1 MRMKTVFMFSGQ
13 GSHYYQ
19 MGSKL
24 FQSDATFRQQLQE
37 LDEIVRSVRGI
48 SVVEQLYNPANRL
61 TDPFISLS
69 LTHPAIFMVEYAMA
83 KLLEREGIVPDYLL
97 GCSLGEYTAA
107 ALSGAITPANALKLI
122 LKKVEIV
129 ERTCQPGGMIAIL
142 QELATYEK
150 YPEIKNNSELAS
162 VNAPAQFVV
171 AGKQDALKS
180 VKQFMRSNDMLHQE
194 LTVGYG
200 FHSAAIDAA
209 AGEYISYLGYQ
220 PFGKPVIP
228 LISGVYGVPL
238 NELPQHY
245 FWDISRKPVM
255 FKQAI
260 ETLEKTAGTTE
271 ELMYIDLGPSGSLA
285 NLIKYNI
292 AAGSRSKGFQLM
304 SPFQQEEKKLEEVKQ
319 FYRQYRPAPM
329 VTASVKKDKFLAYV
343 FPGQGSQKRGM
354 GEELF
359 EHFPKLTQEA
369 SDILGYS
376 IKELCVNDP
385 KKVLSQTQYTQPAMF
400 VVSALTFLK
409 MKEDT
414 GIVPDFVA
422 GHSLGEYCALFAAG
436 GMDFKTGVRLV
447 QKRGSLMTNVQD
459 GGMVAIK
466 GLTKEEIQSVIEKHG
481 LQAMDV
487 ANFNTPNQIVLSGP
501 RDLVANSGLYFE
513 DAGATLYYPLNVSGA
528 FHSRYMLPAQKEF
541 ERFLQDFT
549 FMPLQIPVISNAT
562 AAYYPQDNIGSL
574 LASQLTSPVRWVE
587 SIEFL
592 LSKGDISF
600 QEVGPGEVL
609 TKLVYGIQHYGERVE
624 KLIS

>member
-1 MRMKTVFMFSGQ
+1 MKTVFMFSGQ
-13 GSHYYQ
+13 GSQYYH

-24 FQSDATFRQQLQE
+24 FQSNAAFRQQLHE
-37 LDEIVRSVRGI
+37 LDEIVRSVQGV
-48 SVVEQLYNPANRL
+48 SVVEQLYSPANRL
-61 TDPFISLS
+61 FDPFNSLS

-107 ALSGAITPANALKLI
+107 ALSGAITPAHALKLI
-122 LKKVEIV
+122 LKKAEIV

-142 QELATYEK
+142 QDIATYEQ

-162 VNAPAQFVV
+162 VNASAQFVV
-171 AGKQDALKS
+171 AGKQDALKA
-180 VKQFMRSNDMLHQE
+180 VKQFMKTNDILHQE

-209 AGEYISYLGYQ
+209 ANDYISYLSGQ
-220 PFGKPVIP
+220 SFGRPVIP
-228 LISGVYGVPL
+228 IISGVYGGQL

-245 FWDISRKPVM
+245 FWDVSRKPVM
-255 FKQAI
+255 FMQAI
-260 ETLEKTAGTTE
+260 ETLEKSIGATE
-271 ELMYIDLGPSGSLA
+271 DLMYIDLGPSGSLA

-304 SPFQQEEKKLEEVKQ
+304 SPFQQEEKKLDEAKQ
-319 FYRQYRPAPM
+319 FYKQHRPAPV
-329 VTASVKKDKFLAYV
+329 VTASVKKDKLLAYV

-359 EHFPKLTQEA
+359 EHFPELTQEA
-369 SDILGYS
+369 SNILGYS

-385 KKVLSQTQYTQPAMF
+385 KKILSQTQYTQPAMF
-400 VVSALTFLK
+400 VVSALSFLK
-409 MKEDT
+409 LKEDN
-414 GIVPDFVA
+414 GIVPDYVA

-436 GMDFKTGVRLV
+436 GMDFKTGVQLV

-466 GLTKEEIQSVIEKHG
+466 GLSAEEIQSVIKKHG
-481 LQAMDV
+481 LEAMDV

-501 RDLVANSGLYFE
+501 RDLVANSGPYFE

-528 FHSRYMLPAQKEF
+528 FHSRYMAPAKKEF

-549 FMPLQIPVISNAT
+549 FMPLQIPVISNAE
-562 AAYYPQDNIGSL
+562 ANYYPQNNIGGF
-574 LASQLTSPVRWVE
+574 LANQLTSPVRWVE
-587 SIEFL
+587 SVQFL

-609 TKLVYGIQHYGERVE
+609 TKLVYGIQHSRQMVDQ
-624 KLIS
+624 